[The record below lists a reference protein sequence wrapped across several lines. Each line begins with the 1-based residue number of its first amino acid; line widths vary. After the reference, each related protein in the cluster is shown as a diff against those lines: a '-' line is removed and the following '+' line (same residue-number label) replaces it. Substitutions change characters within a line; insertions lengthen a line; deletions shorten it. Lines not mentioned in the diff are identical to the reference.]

1 MQLRNLMP
9 VLLALVV
16 SFNALGKGKDDNAG
30 DDLFTGPVPVL
41 RIEIPPEGQEVLRK
55 YHQVWRQQR
64 PERVDVRAT
73 VREGGQVYSDVAVHL
88 KGSYS
93 FQPFDAKPSLT
104 LNFDKFVPGRRFHGL
119 SKIHLNNSVQD
130 PSGLCEQLARE
141 LYKEVGIV
149 SPRATPALL
158 RVDDRDFGVCVL
170 VEGANKR
177 FVQRNFGP
185 AGTKG
190 NLYD

>member
-1 MQLRNLMP
+1 MHLRNLIA
-9 VLLALVV
+9 VLFALAVWLKAPAKEKE
-16 SFNALGKGKDDNAG
+16 NDPADAP
-30 DDLFTGPVPVL
+30 FTGPVPVL
-41 RIEIPPEGQEVLRK
+41 RIEIPPEGQEILRN

-73 VREGGQVYSDVAVHL
+73 VREGDQVYSEVAVHL

-130 PSGLCEQLARE
+130 PTSLCEQLGREVQGDRHRQPARHA
-141 LYKEVGIV
+141 GI
-149 SPRATPALL
+149 
-158 RVDDRDFGVCVL
+158 
-170 VEGANKR
+170 GACR
-177 FVQRNFGP
+177 QS
-185 AGTKG
+185 
-190 NLYD
+190 